1 MSEERKY
8 SDEEIKEIFG
18 RAVTGSEIEPHA
30 ESEASGLTL
39 RELQE
44 VGREVGLAPGRVA
57 AAALALDNA
66 HEVATPRTIMG
77 APVSAGRSIALS
89 RALTDREWGVLVGEL
104 RETFGAKGRVTSDG
118 GVREWTNGNLHA
130 YVEPTATGYR
140 LRIGTQKGNAIPQFL
155 MGGAAMTLGVVLTTL
170 FFFEDLGRAALVLP
184 VLMTFFGGTAVAS
197 NLLRLSTWAGRRQAQ
212 MAHVGETVTALIG
225 ATPQGP

>member
-8 SDEEIKEIFG
+8 SDPEIKEIFG

-66 HEVATPRTIMG
+66 HEVATPRTVMG
-77 APVSAGRSIALS
+77 AP
-89 RALTDREWGVLVGEL
+89 
-104 RETFGAKGRVTSDG
+104 VTSDG

-140 LRIGTQKGNAIPQFL
+140 LRIGTQKGSAIPQFL
-155 MGGAAMTLGVVLTTL
+155 MGGAAMTLGVALTTL

-184 VLMTFFGGTAVAS
+184 VLMTFFGATAVAS

-212 MAHVGETVTALIG
+212 MAHIGETVTALIG